1 MWQKYEK
8 KSAWHIA
15 FIAKDNKNSAE
26 GSNFVAM
33 NTKTKSRIC
42 LGGMKPMLFYFL
54 QIALVSTFVFSALDV
69 RANSKVMAVNARQA
83 REMFDKV
90 YQKTFGPQGS
100 KLSYSVNIIGLYK
113 TSGTIWLKGNK
124 KHYVESRYCSWNDGV
139 HYYRVDLKKRTVELH
154 NAASPNRDKY
164 MSKFTFDVNMYDY
177 SWNNSPEGIVINLD
191 AKDDAKGI
199 KHARIVLDN
208 TGQVPQSLK
217 LKVGFFWTTI
227 KISGYQAGNISD
239 NVFVYPAAK
248 YKTFEFTNMW
258 PD

>member
-1 MWQKYEK
+1 M
-8 KSAWHIA
+8 
-15 FIAKDNKNSAE
+15 AKDNEISAE
-26 GSNFVAM
+26 DSNFAAM
-33 NTKTKSRIC
+33 KTKMKSIITF
-42 LGGMKPMLFYFL
+42 GGVRPMVFSFL
-54 QIALVSTFVFSALDV
+54 QVGIFLMIIFSTVNAHAD
-69 RANSKVMAVNARQA
+69 SKVTAVNARQA

-113 TSGTIWLKGNK
+113 TSGTIWLKGKK

-154 NAASPNRDKY
+154 NAASPKRDKY

-191 AKDDAKGI
+191 AKEDAKGI
-199 KHARIVLDN
+199 KHARIILDS
-208 TGQVPQSLK
+208 TAQVPQSLK

-227 KISGYQAGNISD
+227 KILGYQAGNISD